1 MFAIIAVILLALT
14 LFCLYGAGRRMLQ
27 RLQDARLEA
36 ENDPGRIADALPAG
50 AEQAMAESPAK
61 YEGGAA
67 AGSPDEYAEE
77 FDADAPGEYAEEF
90 DADAPDEYA
99 EEFDADAP
107 DEYAEK
113 RRRYSRD
120 NRDLYMLAFQIYKE
134 MHDRPRK

>member
-36 ENDPGRIADALPAG
+36 ENDPGRIEDALPAG

-61 YEGGAA
+61 YEGEAA

-77 FDADAPGEYAEEF
+77 YDADAPGEYAEE
-90 DADAPDEYA
+90 Y
-99 EEFDADAP
+99 DADAP